1 MWMPHGLPF
10 PFGDFRDDLC
20 RSVSMPHGIIPLS
33 RTDPTQAQVKKVKW
47 TEREDQILTG
57 NVQKYGTS
65 NWSLI
70 ACALPGRTGKQ
81 CRERWTNQLD
91 PSLNRDN
98 WTSQEDTILLFQQN
112 TCGNCWSKISHF
124 LPRRSANAIK
134 NRWCW
139 LTRHRSHAPGDDPA
153 PPQPPPAPPPA
164 PKVMEPIRATI
175 QPAAEPEHT
184 VPEWLSADACG
195 KEPFGQRDVLDKASD
210 PFGVGLSEF
219 SWE

>member
-1 MWMPHGLPF
+1 MRKRHTPSF
-10 PFGDFRDDLC
+10 PFSDFPDDLC
-20 RSVSMPHGIIPLS
+20 RSVSMPHGLLPLS
-33 RTDPTQAQVKKVKW
+33 GACPTQAQVKKVKW
-47 TEREDQILTG
+47 TEREDQIMTS

-98 WTSQEDTILLFQQN
+98 WTSQEDAILIFQQKS
-112 TCGNCWSKISHF
+112 CGNCWSKISHF

-139 LTRHRSHAPGDDPA
+139 LMRHRSHADD
-153 PPQPPPAPPPA
+153 APPPA
-164 PKVMEPIRATI
+164 SKILEPIRPST
-175 QPAAEPEHT
+175 E
-184 VPEWLSADACG
+184 PEWLSADAYG
-195 KEPFGQRDVLDKASD
+195 RTTFGQGDVLDQMSD
-210 PFGVGLSEF
+210 PFAAGLNSL